1 MPELWQLAK
10 LIRSKNAGP
19 WELTFDIM
27 FDSPETY
34 ERCRRTGL
42 ADAAFYAR
50 AYHLDVS
57 QVKVYECP
65 DALAI
70 KATIPRPH
78 SAGAPADT
86 DIFGG
91 QFHSPIVRFLVPE
104 ATGAASSAT
113 HKGDCIG

>member
-1 MPELWQLAK
+1 MSELWEVAK

-27 FDSPETY
+27 FESPEMY
-34 ERCRRTGL
+34 ERCRRSAL
-42 ADAAFYAR
+42 ATAAFYSN
-50 AYHLDVS
+50 AYHLEES
-57 QVKVYECP
+57 QVRVYECP

-70 KATIPRPH
+70 KATIPRAH

-91 QFHSPIVRFLVPE
+91 QFHSPIVRFVVPE
-104 ATGAASSAT
+104 PTPADAAEASGG
-113 HKGDCIG
+113 HPIG

>member
-1 MPELWQLAK
+1 MSELWEVAK
-10 LIRSKNAGP
+10 LSRSKHAGP

-27 FDSPETY
+27 FDTRETY
-34 ERCRRTGL
+34 DRCRRSAL
-42 ADAAFYAR
+42 ASAAFYAN
-50 AYHLDVS
+50 AYHLNES
-57 QVKVYECP
+57 QVRVFECP

-91 QFHSPIVRFLVPE
+91 QFHSPIVRFVVPE
-104 ATGAASSAT
+104 PTLA
-113 HKGDCIG
+113 IGPTANGGNSIG